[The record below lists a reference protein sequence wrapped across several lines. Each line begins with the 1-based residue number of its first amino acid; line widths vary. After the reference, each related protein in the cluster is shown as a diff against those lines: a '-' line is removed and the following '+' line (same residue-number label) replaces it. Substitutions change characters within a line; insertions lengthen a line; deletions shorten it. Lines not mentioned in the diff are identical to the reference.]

1 MANCLFCVYFCAGRN
16 MYNKSDKSDSESR
29 FFDNYKLWTLQK
41 HYRLPERISLT
52 MSSRVNDLI
61 AYLSPKYLVSL
72 CNFTER

>member
-1 MANCLFCVYFCAGRN
+1 

-29 FFDNYKLWTLQK
+29 FVDKYKLWTLQK

-61 AYLSPKYLVSL
+61 AYLSPKYLVL
-72 CNFTER
+72 TMQFYRTLNYFPVVYFFI